1 ASPMTMKSLPRSFI
15 FQRWLEMIAKRHH
28 RFPPKF
34 RASGSSNT
42 YHTLFKL
49 KRTGPEEEVDDA
61 AFVRLQPVEL
71 DRLERAEVE
80 AVDVDRI
87 GQGPLELRVLGNGR
101 AHQRRADLLQHLGLR
116 AFDDGAEGEHVLLL
130 RHRLVRSLAV

>member
-1 ASPMTMKSLPRSFI
+1 MKV
-15 FQRWLEMIAKRHH
+15 LEKRHH

-34 RASGSSNT
+34 KASGSSNT

-61 AFVRLQPVEL
+61 SLVRLQPVEL

-80 AVDVDRI
+80 AVDVDRV
-87 GQGPLELRVLGNGR
+87 GQGPLELRILGHGR
-101 AHQRRADLLQHLGLR
+101 AYQRRADLLQHLFLR
-116 AFDDGAEGEHVLLL
+116 TFDDGAEGKHIFLL
-130 RHRLVRSLAV
+130 RHELVRPLAEDHG